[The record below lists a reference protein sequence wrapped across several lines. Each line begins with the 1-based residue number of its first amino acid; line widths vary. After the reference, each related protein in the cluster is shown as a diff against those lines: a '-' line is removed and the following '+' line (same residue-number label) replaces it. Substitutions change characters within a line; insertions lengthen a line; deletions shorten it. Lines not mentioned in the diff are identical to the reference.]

1 MNQPWIYV
9 CSPSRSPLPPPSPPD
24 SSGSS
29 QCTRTCLMHPTWAGD
44 LFPVY
49 VFIHSFLFAMCPH
62 LQGPY
67 KMCPIVPSELVMWV
81 PPSAMPFLW
90 KCCDPLPP
98 GSPVTGRICQQL
110 AKEEYE
116 SSRLC
121 EVLDVCEFFFHSCGT
136 NISVAYRELDS
147 TASLRMRG
155 GSDLDPSHRTLGFF
169 SLWNCL
175 GSHPSYFEIHT
186 MWDFLHS

>member
-1 MNQPWIYV
+1 MNQPWIYMY
-9 CSPSRSPLPPPSPPD
+9 SPSRSPLPPPSPPD

-29 QCTRTCLMHPTWAGD
+29 QCTSTCLMHPTWAGD

-67 KMCPIVPSELVMWV
+67 KMCPIVPSELLMWV

-98 GSPVTGRICQQL
+98 GSPVTGRD
-110 AKEEYE
+110 ASA
-116 SSRLC
+116 SSLLRKNMSQ
-121 EVLDVCEFFFHSCGT
+121 VDFVRSSM
-136 NISVAYRELDS
+136 SVNSFSAL
-147 TASLRMRG
+147 MR
-155 GSDLDPSHRTLGFF
+155 D
-169 SLWNCL
+169 
-175 GSHPSYFEIHT
+175 
-186 MWDFLHS
+186 

>member
-121 EVLDVCEFFFHSCGT
+121 EVLDVCEFFFRTHAGLTFRLHIGSWIPRRLWGCEEAPT
-136 NISVAYRELDS
+136 SIPRTEPWDS
-147 TASLRMRG
+147 
-155 GSDLDPSHRTLGFF
+155 
-169 SLWNCL
+169 
-175 GSHPSYFEIHT
+175 
-186 MWDFLHS
+186 FLSGIV